1 MLIDV
6 STMARWSKFDI
17 VTVGHFAI
25 DTIRSPKMEQ
35 AMTNLGG
42 PPTYVSVAAARLGA
56 KVSVISKVGSD
67 FPKQYRNWLQRNNID
82 LSGLKQVE
90 GEATTR
96 FSVKYQA
103 SWKRKLQLRAR
114 APPIATSDI
123 PGSLGARVVH
133 LSPISDELPTEV
145 VRKLR
150 KSASLLSLDPQGFVR
165 GSTARG
171 NIRHKRWP
179 DPSVLELA
187 DVYKSSLGEAR
198 LVTGTVNLRQAARRI
213 QDCGVRIVIVT
224 QGMRGSV
231 LLFDE
236 VFHEVPA
243 CKPRVLVDP
252 TGAGDAY
259 IGAFL
264 AEYTRNKDPFWC
276 ACVGS
281 AMASF
286 VVEKMGPHGF
296 GGSEETY
303 ARAREI
309 YEKHS

>member
-6 STMARWSKFDI
+6 STMTRRSKFDI

-25 DTIRSPKMEQ
+25 DTIHSPNTTQ
-35 AMTNLGG
+35 TTTLGG

-56 KVSVISKVGSD
+56 EVSVISKVGSD
-67 FPKQYRNWLQRNNID
+67 FPKEYRNWLQHNNVD

-96 FSVKYQA
+96 FSLKYQA
-103 SWKRKLQLRAR
+103 AWKRKLQLKAQ
-114 APPIATSDI
+114 APPIKASDI
-123 PGSLGARVVH
+123 PSSLEAQVVH
-133 LSPISDELPTEV
+133 IAPVAGELLTGA

-150 KSASLLSLDPQGFVR
+150 KSAPILSLDPQGFVR
-165 GSTARG
+165 SVTTSGSV
-171 NIRHKRWP
+171 RHKNWA
-179 DPSVLELA
+179 DPSTLELA
-187 DVYKSSLGEAR
+187 DVYKSSLDEIR
-198 LVTGTVNLRQAARRI
+198 IVTGIASLRRAAKRI
-213 QDCGVRIVIVT
+213 QDYGVKIVIVT
-224 QGMRGSV
+224 QGMQGSV
-231 LLFDE
+231 LLSDE
-236 VFHEVPA
+236 VFQEVPA
-243 CKPRVLVDP
+243 CKPRALVDP

-264 AEYTRNKDPFWC
+264 AEYLRNEDPFWC

-286 VVEKMGPHGF
+286 VVEEVGPHGF
-296 GGSEETY
+296 GNREETY

-309 YEKHS
+309 YEKHA

>member
-6 STMARWSKFDI
+6 STMTRRSKFDI

-25 DTIRSPKMEQ
+25 DTIHSPNTTQ
-35 AMTNLGG
+35 TTTLGG

-56 KVSVISKVGSD
+56 EVSVISKVGSD
-67 FPKQYRNWLQRNNID
+67 FPKEYRNWLQHNNVD

-96 FSVKYQA
+96 FSLKYQA
-103 SWKRKLQLRAR
+103 AWKRKLQLKAH
-114 APPIATSDI
+114 APPIKASDI
-123 PGSLGARVVH
+123 PSSLEAQVVH
-133 LSPISDELPTEV
+133 IAPVAGELLTGA

-150 KSASLLSLDPQGFVR
+150 KSAPILSLDPQGFVR
-165 GSTARG
+165 SVTTSGSV
-171 NIRHKRWP
+171 RHKNWA
-179 DPSVLELA
+179 DPSTLELA
-187 DVYKSSLGEAR
+187 DVYKSSLDEIR
-198 LVTGTVNLRQAARRI
+198 IVTGIASLRRAAKRI
-213 QDCGVRIVIVT
+213 QDYGVKIVIVT
-224 QGMRGSV
+224 QGMQGSV
-231 LLFDE
+231 LLSDE
-236 VFHEVPA
+236 VFQEVPA
-243 CKPRVLVDP
+243 CKPRALVDP

-264 AEYTRNKDPFWC
+264 AEYLRNEDPFWC

-286 VVEKMGPHGF
+286 VVEEVGPHGF
-296 GGSEETY
+296 GNREETY

-309 YEKHS
+309 YEKHA

>member
-6 STMARWSKFDI
+6 STMTRRSKFDI

-25 DTIRSPKMEQ
+25 DTIHSPNTTQ
-35 AMTNLGG
+35 TTTLGG

-56 KVSVISKVGSD
+56 EVSVISKVGSD
-67 FPKQYRNWLQRNNID
+67 FPKEYRNWLQHNNVD

-96 FSVKYQA
+96 FSLKYQA
-103 SWKRKLQLRAR
+103 AWKRKLQLKAY
-114 APPIATSDI
+114 APPIKASDI
-123 PGSLGARVVH
+123 PSSLEAQVVH
-133 LSPISDELPTEV
+133 IAPVAGELLTGA

-150 KSASLLSLDPQGFVR
+150 KSAPILSLDPQGFVR
-165 GSTARG
+165 SVTTSGSV
-171 NIRHKRWP
+171 RHKNWA
-179 DPSVLELA
+179 DPSTLELA
-187 DVYKSSLGEAR
+187 DVYKSSLDEIR
-198 LVTGTVNLRQAARRI
+198 IVTGIASLRRAAKRI
-213 QDCGVRIVIVT
+213 QDYGVKIVIVT
-224 QGMRGSV
+224 QGMQGSV
-231 LLFDE
+231 LLSDE
-236 VFHEVPA
+236 VFQEVPA
-243 CKPRVLVDP
+243 CKPRALVDP

-264 AEYTRNKDPFWC
+264 AEYLRNEDPFWC

-286 VVEKMGPHGF
+286 VVEEVGPHGF
-296 GGSEETY
+296 GNREETY

-309 YEKHS
+309 YEKHA